1 MQARAT
7 ALQLP
12 AQLWRGLKMCPP
24 KNVLG
29 GRSRPAVGLSGSL
42 YRAKGSYQHPTGR
55 WSAFAGQMG
64 QIIARVTSFCMIFFD
79 FGAIQKIEL
88 FRKCLRWGCSHP
100 GPRPA
105 AGYRP

>member
-1 MQARAT
+1 MQERAT
-7 ALQLP
+7 ALHLP

-24 KNVLG
+24 KMLVG
-29 GRSRPAVGLSGSL
+29 GGARWAVGFSGQL
-42 YRAKGSYQHPTGR
+42 YRAKGSYQHPVGR
-55 WSAFAGQMG
+55 WSALVGW
-64 QIIARVTSFCMIFFD
+64 ISRVVARVTSFCMIFFD

-105 AGYRP
+105 A